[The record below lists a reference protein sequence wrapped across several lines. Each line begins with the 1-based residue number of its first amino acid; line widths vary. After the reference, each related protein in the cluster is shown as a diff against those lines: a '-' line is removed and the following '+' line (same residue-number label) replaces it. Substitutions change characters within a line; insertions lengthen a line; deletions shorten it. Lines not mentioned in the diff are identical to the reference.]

1 MTIKTELINSLAVA
15 EKEFKILSRRKGVVI
30 PLLLF
35 PLVMMIFFG
44 YGMGGTLRDAPFLIV
59 NSDTGQASSS
69 LIQEVGSYTS
79 KYDGYPLVIG

>member
-44 YGMGGTLRDAPFLIV
+44 YGMGGTLKDAPFLIV
-59 NSDTGQASSS
+59 DSDTAKSQILLFRKSG
-69 LIQEVGSYTS
+69 
-79 KYDGYPLVIG
+79 VILPNMIVTRCSR